1 MVGKLTVQDCTSQV
15 GNGAIYV
22 NNKIAC
28 NAASDCGAESNFPC
42 EFTETNTWQPI
53 VAGTCSDTSD
63 TTEAD
68 CLYKEMTSGDPITS
82 SDANYVNKNACQ
94 AYADAA
100 DLTFDGTVSQ
110 SNRPKGCWLHTDN
123 NNNIKTVYFNNDGST
138 NNMVGCAAVASSGSG
153 NIGACIQKSS
163 NTWTIY
169 TNSES
174 NCLTGG
180 SCAAAD
186 GDVGNGAT
194 YANNKVACEAATDC
208 GAVESTEACIW
219 HEHQWVYGKSKP
231 NKVVIADTDGN
242 IEFNGDVTANALD
255 LSTHTAASPKL
266 TLGGETV
273 HATADELNLFADVT
287 ASVAELNYLDIAEVG
302 KTEPSKVVT
311 TDASGNVLFNGNVT
325 VEKMLKVN
333 DGGINVDGTILTNN
347 TIKHLNLLDDLTTEN
362 INYFNDFP
370 VSVARLNEFNDL
382 STDITSEDIN
392 KLGGYTVTAEQME
405 HLNALGTI
413 DYDYLDNLDNAI
425 AITPESSA
433 TITKL
438 EVTDTLT
445 VNGVGMTPLT
455 TNYHGF
461 FKVQNDCESSGVH
474 ILLKSGDVYFCTDGT
489 EIKLS

>member
-1 MVGKLTVQDCTSQV
+1 MRRSSYRLWC
-15 GNGAIYV
+15 NGA
-22 NNKIAC
+22 
-28 NAASDCGAESNFPC
+28 S
-42 EFTETNTWQPI
+42 
-53 VAGTCSDTSD
+53 
-63 TTEAD
+63 
-68 CLYKEMTSGDPITS
+68 
-82 SDANYVNKNACQ
+82 
-94 AYADAA
+94 
-100 DLTFDGTVSQ
+100 
-110 SNRPKGCWLHTDN
+110 
-123 NNNIKTVYFNNDGST
+123 
-138 NNMVGCAAVASSGSG
+138 
-153 NIGACIQKSS
+153 
-163 NTWTIY
+163 
-169 TNSES
+169 
-174 NCLTGG
+174 
-180 SCAAAD
+180 
-186 GDVGNGAT
+186 
-194 YANNKVACEAATDC
+194 
-208 GAVESTEACIW
+208 ESTEDCIW
-219 HEHQWVYGKSKP
+219 HEHTWVYGKSKP
-231 NKVVIADTDGN
+231 NKVVITDTDGN

-273 HATADELNLFADVT
+273 YATADELNLFADVT
-287 ASVAELNYLDIAEVG
+287 ATVAELNYLDIAEAG

-370 VSVARLNEFNDL
+370 VSAARLNEFNSI
-382 STDITSEDIN
+382 STSITSEDIN
-392 KLGGYTVTAEQME
+392 KLEGYTVTAEQIE

-433 TITKL
+433 TIAKL

-461 FKVQNDCESSGVH
+461 FKVQNDCEASGVH
-474 ILLKSGDVYFCTDGT
+474 ILLKV
-489 EIKLS
+489 